1 MTSVEFLST
10 RSIEI
15 LKIIQTHP
23 RIDVNTLYRD
33 YSVSLDELESLV
45 RCRYVE
51 RPIYDVQNGVVR
63 YRNEFSLTLEGLS
76 ALEKLEEHLRNESEE
91 KAYKRRQEK
100 IAVLQVLVPAITFI
114 LGLIVE
120 HFSGIVALAFELFR
134 NWVQ

>member
-1 MTSVEFLST
+1 MEFLST

-33 YSVSLDELESLV
+33 HSVSLDELESLV

-76 ALEKLEEHLRNESEE
+76 ALEKLEEHLRNEAEE